1 MNDLAGPLWEEAFAV
16 LESALLGADE
26 ETAAVIR
33 RGLAAGPGTDAWA
46 AAVMAV
52 YS

>member
-1 MNDLAGPLWEEAFAV
+1 MNDFGGTLWEEAYAI
-16 LESALLGADE
+16 LESALLTADE
-26 ETAAVIR
+26 ETAALIR

>member
-1 MNDLAGPLWEEAFAV
+1 MNDFGESTWEEAFSV
-16 LESALLGADE
+16 LESALLSADE
-26 ETAAVIR
+26 ETAAIIR
-33 RGLAAGPGTDAWA
+33 LGLAAGPGTDAWA